1 MIWLEDS
8 VCPCYNLAR
17 ITVSGSVPQREEK
30 MELLKRLSEAPGI
43 PGREEA
49 IRAIVREA
57 LSDQVSETTVDR
69 LGNVIAH
76 KKGTGPRVVVAAHMD
91 EIGFLVSHVD
101 EETGFLRIEPVGGF
115 DPRTLIAHRVTVHA
129 RDAAIYGLIG
139 IKPVHVLTDE
149 ERKKVPEMKDLFVD
163 VGLPGKEAKEKV
175 RVGDQVTLVQTF
187 DEVGNLVTGKALDDR
202 LGVYV
207 GIEAMRR
214 LKRHRADI
222 YFVATVQEEVGLR
235 GARTSAF
242 AIAPDIGV
250 ALDSTIACDIPGV
263 PTHEQVTRLGK
274 GVAIKLKDSASISHP
289 GLVQF
294 LVKLAEDR
302 KIPYQLEILPRG
314 GTDAGAIQPA
324 REGVA
329 VVTISVPTRYVHTVV
344 ETAHKEDIEG
354 AIKLLAAFLE
364 TCHKADLQL

>member
-1 MIWLEDS
+1 MLTLHPAQAVVMLRTMYQTTE
-8 VCPCYNLAR
+8 
-17 ITVSGSVPQREEK
+17 REAT

-49 IRAIVREA
+49 IRTIVREA
-57 LSDQVSETTVDR
+57 LDTHVAEISVDR

-76 KKGTGPRVVVAAHMD
+76 KKGTGPKVVIAAHMD

-101 EETGFLRIEPVGGF
+101 EETGFLRIQPVGGF
-115 DPRTLIAHRVTVHA
+115 DPRTLIAQRVMVHA
-129 RDAAIYGLIG
+129 RDAGLCGLIG

-149 ERKKVPEMKDLFVD
+149 ERKKTPEMKDLFVD
-163 VGLPGKEAKEKV
+163 IGLTGKEVKGKV
-175 RVGDQVTLVQTF
+175 RVGDPVTLVQTF
-187 DEVGNLVTGKALDDR
+187 NEVGNLVTGKALDDR
-202 LGVYV
+202 MGVYI
-207 GIEAMRR
+207 GIEAVRR
-214 LKRHRADI
+214 LGKHKADI

-263 PTHEQVTRLGK
+263 QAHEQITRLGK
-274 GVAIKLKDSASISHP
+274 GVAIKLQDSASISHP
-289 GLVQF
+289 GLVRF
-294 LVKLAEDR
+294 LAKLAE
-302 KIPYQLEILPRG
+302 KHNIQYQYEILPRG

-329 VVTISVPTRYVHTVV
+329 VVTLSVPSRYVHTVV
-344 ETAHKEDIEG
+344 EAAHKDDIEA
-354 AIKLLAAFLE
+354 AIKLLTVFLE